1 MPGNKSTLLMIC
13 CLIFGP
19 IILVNAEEKETNFF
33 QSFKGIQNVFERGG
47 DTLQKTLGDVE
58 QLKVEYESEQLGVNP
73 EVTAT
78 LKNLRNPFEPQLP
91 IKNIV
96 TQQEPLPLETSPTT
110 EQPILP
116 PAMPNNAPQL
126 KDRFVAPEKTAVPA
140 KPNFQISALIW
151 NSDRPQAILNG
162 QIVGIGDTL
171 DDWTIV
177 SINKTGVKIRQ
188 NEILYVI
195 EP

>member
-1 MPGNKSTLLMIC
+1 MPGNKTIF
-13 CLIFGP
+13 LITCGLILGP
-19 IILVNAEEKETNFF
+19 AIFVNAEEKETNFF

-47 DTLQKTLGDVE
+47 DTLQKTLGEVE

-91 IKNIV
+91 VKNIV
-96 TQQEPLPLETSPTT
+96 ATQEPLPPEASPTADQT
-110 EQPILP
+110 ILP
-116 PAMPNNAPQL
+116 PAMPDNAPQL
-126 KDRFVAPEKTAVPA
+126 KDRFSAPAKAAVPT
-140 KPNFQISALIW
+140 KPKFQISALIW

-162 QIVGIGDTL
+162 QIVGLGDTL

-188 NEILYVI
+188 NEISYVI